1 MEHFLRILAAVPVT
15 VLVTLASF
23 AVGAV
28 IALPLAAGRR
38 ARSGIVRVATKGI
51 IDVLRGV
58 PPVVFVFI
66 LFFGIGSSLIRWEP
80 LPAAIVGLG
89 LISAGHLAEIYRGGL
104 LAVHAGQF
112 EAAAALGLTGSTTF
126 SRVIGP
132 QAFRV
137 AIPGMVTWLISLL
150 KDSSIVSTIG
160 VAEIMFVTNQDAR
173 SSGEGLLPFIIAGAV
188 YIALGT
194 PLAAVSRWLEKKL
207 SVERRAS
214 RGVLV

>member
-1 MEHFLRILAAVPVT
+1 MEFFLAILSAVPT
-15 VLVTLASF
+15 TLLVTFVSF
-23 AVGAV
+23 ALGAV
-28 IALPLAAGRR
+28 IALTLVAGRR
-38 ARSGIVRVATKGI
+38 TRFALVRLLSKGV
-51 IDVLRGV
+51 IDILRGV

-66 LFFGIGSSLIRWEP
+66 LFFGVGSDLIRWEP

-104 LAVHAGQF
+104 MAVHAGQF
-112 EAAAALGLTGSTTF
+112 EASAALGLTRTATF
-126 SRVIGP
+126 SRVVGP

-160 VAEIMFVTNQDAR
+160 VAEIMFVTNQSAR
-173 SSGEGLLPFIIAGAV
+173 STGEGLLPFIIAAAV

-194 PLAAVSRWLEKKL
+194 PLAAFSRWLEKKL
-207 SVERRAS
+207 SFGRRA
-214 RGVLV
+214 

>member
-1 MEHFLRILAAVPVT
+1 MDLFLAILAAVPT
-15 VLVTLASF
+15 TLLVTLGSF
-23 AVGAV
+23 AAGAL

-38 ARSGIVRVATKGI
+38 SRFVVVRVLTKGV
-51 IDVLRGV
+51 IDILRGI

-66 LFFGIGSSLIRWEP
+66 LFFGIGSSIIRWDP
-80 LPAAIVGLG
+80 LPAAIVGLA

-112 EAAAALGLTGSTTF
+112 EAAAALGLGRSTTF
-126 SRVIGP
+126 ANVIGP

-160 VAEIMFVTNQDAR
+160 VAEIMFVTNQSAR
-173 SSGEGLLPFIIAGAV
+173 STGEGLLPFIIAGAV

-194 PLAAVSRWLEKKL
+194 PLAALSRWLEKKL
-207 SVERRAS
+207 SFGRRD
-214 RGVLV
+214 

>member
-1 MEHFLRILAAVPVT
+1 MDHFLAILSAVPVT
-15 VLVTLASF
+15 LLVTF
-23 AVGAV
+23 AAFALGAV
-28 IALPLAAGRR
+28 IALPLAGGRR
-38 ARSGIVRVATKGI
+38 SRFAVVRLLTKGV
-51 IDVLRGV
+51 IDILRGV

-66 LFFGIGSSLIRWEP
+66 LFFGVGSDLIRWEP

-104 LAVHAGQF
+104 MAVHQGQF
-112 EAAAALGLTGSTTF
+112 EASAALGLTSTTTF

-160 VAEIMFVTNQDAR
+160 VAEIMFVTSQGAR

-194 PLAAVSRWLEKKL
+194 PLAALSRWLEKKL
-207 SVERRAS
+207 SFGRRA
-214 RGVLV
+214 

>member
-1 MEHFLRILAAVPVT
+1 MEHLGSILSAVPVT
-15 VLVTLASF
+15 LMVTVLSF
-23 AVGAV
+23 ALGAV
-28 IALPLAAGRR
+28 LALPLAAGRR
-38 ARSGIVRVATKGI
+38 ARFVVVRLLAKAI

-66 LFFGIGSSLIRWEP
+66 LFFGIGSDLIRWDP

-104 LAVHAGQF
+104 LAVHSGQF
-112 EAAAALGLTGSTTF
+112 EASAALGLTRTATF
-126 SRVIGP
+126 SRVVGP

-160 VAEIMFVTNQDAR
+160 VVEIMFVTNQGAR

-194 PLAAVSRWLEKKL
+194 PLAAFSRWLEKRL
-207 SVERRAS
+207 SFGRRD
-214 RGVLV
+214 

>member
-1 MEHFLRILAAVPVT
+1 MEYFLKILAAIPIT
-15 VLVTLASF
+15 LLVTLASF

-28 IALPLAAGRR
+28 IALPLAGGRR
-38 ARSGIVRVATKGI
+38 SRFAVVRVVTKGV

-58 PPVVFVFI
+58 PPVVFIFI
-66 LFFGIGSSLIRWEP
+66 LFFGIGSSVVRWEP

-104 LAVHAGQF
+104 MAVPAGQF
-112 EAAAALGLTGSTTF
+112 EAAAALGIDNTTKF
-126 SRVIGP
+126 THVVGP

-160 VAEIMFVTNQDAR
+160 VAEIMFVTNQSAR
-173 SSGEGLLPFIIAGAV
+173 STGEGLLPFIIAGAV

-194 PLAAVSRWLEKKL
+194 PLAALSRWLEKKL
-207 SVERRAS
+207 SFGRRD
-214 RGVLV
+214 

>member
-1 MEHFLRILAAVPVT
+1 MQLFLTILAAVPVT
-15 VLVTLASF
+15 LLVTLVSF
-23 AVGAV
+23 AAGAV

-38 ARSGIVRVATKGI
+38 TRFAVLRVLSKGI
-51 IDVLRGV
+51 IDVLRGI
-58 PPVVFVFI
+58 PPVVFIFI
-66 LFFGIGSSLIRWEP
+66 LFFGVGSSIIRWEP
-80 LPAAIVGLG
+80 LPAAIIGLA

-112 EAAAALGLTGSTTF
+112 EAAAALGLGQTTTF
-126 SRVIGP
+126 AKVIGP

-160 VAEIMFVTNQDAR
+160 VAEIMFVTNQNAR
-173 SSGEGLLPFIIAGAV
+173 STGEGLLPFIIAGVV

-207 SVERRAS
+207 SFGRRD
-214 RGVLV
+214 

>member
-1 MEHFLRILAAVPVT
+1 MDLFLAILSAVPT
-15 VLVTLASF
+15 TLLVTLVSF
-23 AVGAV
+23 ALGAV

-38 ARSGIVRVATKGI
+38 TRFVVVRLLSKAV

-66 LFFGIGSSLIRWEP
+66 LFFGVGSDLVRWDP

-112 EAAAALGLTGSTTF
+112 EASAALGLTRTATF

-132 QAFRV
+132 QAFRT

-160 VAEIMFVTNQDAR
+160 VVEIMFVTNQGAR

-194 PLAAVSRWLEKKL
+194 PLAAFSRWLEKKL
-207 SVERRAS
+207 SFGRRA
-214 RGVLV
+214 